1 MKLNL
6 LTLLFL
12 FQGLSLFS
20 MNTTIY
26 SKGLSTYEDMFNL
39 ISRENPKLDEE
50 YVSVLVSTYMEEAR
64 AEGINW
70 DVAFVQMCLETG
82 FLNYGG
88 LVTPDQN
95 NFCGLGSFNGKS
107 GAKFDTVRL
116 GVRAHIQ
123 HLKAYGTDKE
133 LNYKLIDPR
142 FHFVK
147 RGSATDVTELT
158 GKWATDPNYG
168 RKLVGL
174 LERLHYPKENLLI
187 ADSSA
192 DEVMEDPTVFENN
205 PENDEKDLVETENK
219 DEIKEDPTLKKGWD
233 W

>member
-6 LTLLFL
+6 LILLFL
-12 FQGLSLFS
+12 IQGLSLFS

-39 ISRENPKLDEE
+39 ISRENPKLEE
-50 YVSVLVSTYMEEAR
+50 EFISALVSTYMEEAR

-107 GAKFDTVRL
+107 GARFETVRL

-147 RGSATDVTELT
+147 RGSAPDVTELT
-158 GKWATDPNYG
+158 GKWATDPEYG
-168 RKLVGL
+168 KKLVGL
-174 LERLHYPKENLLI
+174 LERLHYPKENFLI
-187 ADSSA
+187 ANVSIEEVIEDDS
-192 DEVMEDPTVFENN
+192 
-205 PENDEKDLVETENK
+205 EKLDTDKTENE